1 MTYNKVS
8 LSFTLAH
15 QTNSDSWLVRMLN
28 IIKRQ
33 IPLFCGLLVLLPS
46 LLFADTELPVDAVV
60 IMDSSGSMKKTD
72 PRELRKPAA
81 KLFISL
87 LGDEDRLSVVSF
99 SDNAYPITFLTQL
112 NSERN
117 KNRSLEATD
126 RISSKGIYTNIYAA
140 INKGIDF
147 LKDSQSLQ
155 HDPIIVL
162 MSDGQMDV
170 GDEHQSRALRQQI
183 KTELIPL
190 LQQYKIKI
198 YSIAFTEQSDQTL
211 LQEIADATDG
221 RYALAASDD
230 VLHKVFAKIFEQS
243 KQPNMLPLTENR
255 FTVDTSIREITIL
268 ANKKDENSQILLQSP
283 NGEQLNSTFKS
294 KNLKW
299 FVSSSFDMITLSK
312 PEAGE
317 WKILLSDNDNK
328 AYIVADVK
336 LRTKFAYNTSSYYPE
351 LSIDTWLIR
360 EEETITHDAL
370 LDNLELSLE
379 IEHPNG
385 NIENLSFDKANTE
398 AIFNVTYKP
407 TMDGIYSASV
417 IALSKTFQRQQT
429 FSFRSVVPKLPEPEP
444 VPVTK
449 TAITPAPLPTT
460 EAAINPDPAPSTTG
474 TVEPTNDNEQ
484 DNLAQAL
491 LIFAIVNVIII
502 FLAFNGYFAYR
513 ILKNKKSS
521 S

>member
-1 MTYNKVS
+1 
-8 LSFTLAH
+8 
-15 QTNSDSWLVRMLN
+15 MLKT
-28 IIKRQ
+28 IKR
-33 IPLFCGLLVLLPS
+33 PTLFYCTLLLGLPFLV
-46 LLFADTELPVDAVV
+46 FADKELPLDAVI

-87 LGDEDRLSVVSF
+87 LGDEDQLSVVSF

-112 NSERN
+112 NSELN
-117 KNRSLEATD
+117 KKRSLDATD

-140 INKGIDF
+140 INKGISF
-147 LKDSQSLQ
+147 LKQSQSLER
-155 HDPIIVL
+155 DPIIVL

-170 GDEHQSRALRQQI
+170 GDETQSQALREQI

-190 LQQYKIKI
+190 LKQHNIKI

-243 KQPNMLPLTENR
+243 KEPNMLPLTENS
-255 FTVDTSIREITIL
+255 FTVDSSIREITIL

-283 NGEQLNSTFKS
+283 MGEKYNSTFKS
-294 KNLKW
+294 ENIKW

-312 PEAGE
+312 PEPGE

-336 LRTKFAYNTSSYYPE
+336 LRTAFAYNTASYYPE

-370 LDNLELSLE
+370 LNSLELNLE
-379 IEHPNG
+379 IEHPDG
-385 NIENLSFDKANTE
+385 KIENLTFEKANNE
-398 AIFNVTYKP
+398 GLFKVTYKP
-407 TMDGIYSASV
+407 AMDGIYSASV

-429 FSFRSVVPKLPEPEP
+429 FSFRSTVPKQPEPLPVTELVVAPEPEP
-444 VPVTK
+444 
-449 TAITPAPLPTT
+449 ATT
-460 EAAINPDPAPSTTG
+460 EITKPEA
-474 TVEPTNDNEQ
+474 EPQQ
-484 DNLAQAL
+484 DNIAQAL
-491 LIFAIVNVIII
+491 LIFAIINIIII
-502 FLAFNGYFAYR
+502 FLAANTYFVYR
-513 ILKNKKSS
+513 ILQKKKPRS
-521 S
+521 

>member
-1 MTYNKVS
+1 
-8 LSFTLAH
+8 
-15 QTNSDSWLVRMLN
+15 MLK
-28 IIKRQ
+28 IIKQ
-33 IPLFCGLLVLLPS
+33 FHLLYCVLLLWIPS
-46 LLFADTELPVDAVV
+46 LVIADKELPLDAVV

-87 LGDEDRLSVVSF
+87 LGNEDRLSVVSF

-117 KNRSLEATD
+117 KNRSLDATD

-140 INKGIDF
+140 INKGINF
-147 LKDSQSLQ
+147 LKKSQSLER
-155 HDPIIVL
+155 DPIIVL

-170 GDEHQSRALRQQI
+170 GDDAQSQALREQI

-190 LQQYKIKI
+190 LQQHKIKI
-198 YSIAFTEQSDQTL
+198 YSIAFTEHSDQTL

-243 KQPNMLPLTENR
+243 KEPNMLPLTENQ
-255 FTVDTSIREITIL
+255 FTVDPSIREITIL

-283 NGEQLNSTFKS
+283 NGEKYSSTFKS
-294 KNLKW
+294 ENLKW

-312 PEAGE
+312 PEPGE

-336 LRTKFAYNTSSYYPE
+336 LRTTFAYNTLSYYPE

-360 EEETITHDAL
+360 DEETITHDTL

-385 NIENLSFDKANTE
+385 EIENLTFKQANPQG
-398 AIFNVTYKP
+398 IFKVVYKP
-407 TMDGIYSASV
+407 SMDGIYSASV

-429 FSFRSVVPKLPEPEP
+429 FSFRSVIPIQPEPQPVTEPVITPEPEP
-444 VPVTK
+444 
-449 TAITPAPLPTT
+449 
-460 EAAINPDPAPSTTG
+460 
-474 TVEPTNDNEQ
+474 EPTSNEVEKPAEEMEQ
-484 DNLAQAL
+484 DDIAQAM
-491 LIFAIVNVIII
+491 LIFAIVNVVII
-502 FLAFNGYFAYR
+502 FLAANGYFAYR
-513 ILKNKKSS
+513 ILKSKKPKAD
-521 S
+521 

>member
-1 MTYNKVS
+1 
-8 LSFTLAH
+8 
-15 QTNSDSWLVRMLN
+15 
-28 IIKRQ
+28 
-33 IPLFCGLLVLLPS
+33 
-46 LLFADTELPVDAVV
+46 
-60 IMDSSGSMKKTD
+60 MDSSGSMKKTD

-117 KNRSLEATD
+117 KNRSLNATE

-140 INKGIDF
+140 INKGINF
-147 LKDSQSLQ
+147 LKKSQSLQ
-155 HDPIIVL
+155 RDPIIVL

-170 GDEHQSRALRQQI
+170 GDDIQSQVLREQI

-190 LQQYKIKI
+190 LQQHKIKI

-243 KQPNMLPLTENR
+243 KQPNMLPLTENS
-255 FTVDTSIREITIL
+255 FTADPSIREITIL

-283 NGEQLNSTFKS
+283 NGEKFNSTFKS
-294 KNLKW
+294 KHLKW

-312 PEAGE
+312 PEPGE

-328 AYIVADVK
+328 AYIIADVK
-336 LRTKFAYNTSSYYPE
+336 LRTKFAYNTSAYYPE

-360 EEETITHDAL
+360 DQETITHDAL

-385 NIENLSFDKANTE
+385 EIENLSFDKANTE
-398 AIFNVTYKP
+398 SIFNVTYTP

-417 IALSKTFQRQQT
+417 IAISKTFQRQQT
-429 FSFRSVVPKLPEPEP
+429 FSFRSVVPKQPEPL
-444 VPVTK
+444 
-449 TAITPAPLPTT
+449 PLPLPATQT
-460 EAAINPDPAPSTTG
+460 AINPDPLPVTETTMDPETESSITG
-474 TVEPTNDNEQ
+474 NNSPAQDPEQ
-484 DNLAQAL
+484 DKLTQAL
-491 LIFAIVNVIII
+491 IIFAIINVIII
-502 FLAFNGYFAYR
+502 FLAVNGYFTYR
-513 ILKNKKSS
+513 ILKNKK
-521 S
+521 

>member
-1 MTYNKVS
+1 MLKITKRHS
-8 LSFTLAH
+8 LFYCTLF
-15 QTNSDSWLVRMLN
+15 LV
-28 IIKRQ
+28 
-33 IPLFCGLLVLLPS
+33 LPS
-46 LLFADTELPVDAVV
+46 LIYAEKQLPLDAVV

-87 LGDEDRLSVVSF
+87 LGDEDQLSVMSF
-99 SDNAYPITFLTQL
+99 SDNAYPITFLNQL

-117 KNRSLEATD
+117 KKRSLDATD

-140 INKGIDF
+140 ISKGISF
-147 LKDSQSLQ
+147 LKKSQSLDR
-155 HDPIIVL
+155 DPIIVL

-170 GDEHQSRALRQQI
+170 GDEAQSQALREQI
-183 KTELIPL
+183 KSELIPL
-190 LQQYKIKI
+190 LKQHNIKI
-198 YSIAFTEQSDQTL
+198 YSVAFTEHSDQTL

-221 RYALAASDD
+221 RYALAASDE

-243 KQPNMLPLTENR
+243 KEPNMLPLTENS
-255 FTVDTSIREITIL
+255 FMADPSIREITIL

-283 NGEQLNSTFKS
+283 NGAKYNSTFKS

-312 PEAGE
+312 PEPGE

-328 AYIVADVK
+328 AYIIADVK
-336 LRTKFAYNTSSYYPE
+336 LRTRFSYNTSSYDPE

-360 EEETITHDAL
+360 DEETITHDTL

-379 IEHPNG
+379 IEHPDG
-385 NIENLSFDKANTE
+385 AVENLNFGQASPEGLFKV
-398 AIFNVTYKP
+398 IYKP

-429 FSFRSVVPKLPEPEP
+429 FSFRSVVPKLPEPLSAPEPEP
-444 VPVTK
+444 VVEPVTE
-449 TAITPAPLPTT
+449 TSSAEIA
-460 EAAINPDPAPSTTG
+460 
-474 TVEPTNDNEQ
+474 EPVGEHREDNI
-484 DNLAQAL
+484 AQAL
-491 LIFAIVNVIII
+491 LIFAIVNVVIL
-502 FLAFNGYFAYR
+502 FLAANGYFAYR
-513 ILKNKKSS
+513 ILKSKTTKITD
-521 S
+521 

>member
-1 MTYNKVS
+1 
-8 LSFTLAH
+8 
-15 QTNSDSWLVRMLN
+15 MLKT
-28 IIKRQ
+28 IKQ
-33 IPLFCGLLVLLPS
+33 YYFFSYVLLLWLPF
-46 LLFADTELPVDAVV
+46 LVIADKELPLDAVV

-87 LGDEDRLSVVSF
+87 LGNEDRLSVVSF

-117 KNRSLEATD
+117 KNRSLDATD

-140 INKGIDF
+140 INKGINF
-147 LKDSQSLQ
+147 LKKSQSLER
-155 HDPIIVL
+155 DPIIVL

-170 GDEHQSRALRQQI
+170 GDDVQSQSLRDQI
-183 KTELIPL
+183 RTELIPL
-190 LQQYKIKI
+190 LKQHKIKI
-198 YSIAFTEQSDQTL
+198 YSIAFTEHSDQTL

-243 KQPNMLPLTENR
+243 KEPNMLPLTENQ
-255 FTVDTSIREITIL
+255 FTVDPSIREITIL

-283 NGEQLNSTFKS
+283 TGKKYNSTFKS
-294 KNLKW
+294 ENLKW

-312 PEAGE
+312 PEPGE

-336 LRTKFAYNTSSYYPE
+336 LRTTFAYNTSSYYPE

-360 EEETITHDAL
+360 DEETITHDTL
-370 LDNLELSLE
+370 LDNLSLSLE

-385 NIENLSFDKANTE
+385 EIENLTFEQANPQG
-398 AIFNVTYKP
+398 IFKVAYKP
-407 TMDGIYSASV
+407 AMDGIYSASV

-429 FSFRSVVPKLPEPEP
+429 FSFRSIIPKQPEPQPVAEAVIIPEPEP
-444 VPVTK
+444 
-449 TAITPAPLPTT
+449 AITEAEKPA
-460 EAAINPDPAPSTTG
+460 EEKEEDDI
-474 TVEPTNDNEQ
+474 
-484 DNLAQAL
+484 AQAL

-502 FLAFNGYFAYR
+502 FLAVNGYFAYR
-513 ILKNKKSS
+513 IFKSKKSKAD
-521 S
+521 